1 MNDFLSGTIFGM
13 FSGIIIGINL
23 AALSVKY
30 FSNKNLKKNN
40 LQGK

>member
-13 FSGIIIGINL
+13 FSGIIIGLNL

-30 FSNKNLKKNN
+30 FSNKNFKNN
-40 LQGK
+40 NQKGK